1 MNIQAKDVQIRRMVE
16 ADVSRVMAIAS
27 SLPEAPRWPVSAY
40 LDALNPESPARRI
53 ALVAATSEQV
63 QGVVVASL
71 LPPQAELETIAV
83 ASQNQRQGLGRLLF
97 DALSLELHKE
107 GVAEVA
113 LEVRASNRAAMA
125 FYRSAGFGQKGIR
138 RSYYVDP
145 VEDAVVMGLRLI

>member
-1 MNIQAKDVQIRRMVE
+1 VNVQANDVQIRRMTP
-16 ADVSRVMAIAS
+16 ADVPRVMAIAS

-53 ALVAATSEQV
+53 ALVAAASEQV
-63 QGVVVASL
+63 QGFVVASL

-107 GVAEVA
+107 GVAEVV

>member
-1 MNIQAKDVQIRRMVE
+1 
-16 ADVSRVMAIAS
+16 
-27 SLPEAPRWPVSAY
+27 
-40 LDALNPESPARRI
+40 
-53 ALVAATSEQV
+53 
-63 QGVVVASL
+63 

-107 GVAEVA
+107 GVAEVV

>member
-1 MNIQAKDVQIRRMVE
+1 MNVQANDVQIRRMTP
-16 ADVSRVMAIAS
+16 ADVPRVMAIAS

-53 ALVAATSEQV
+53 ALVAAASEQV
-63 QGVVVASL
+63 QGFVVASL

>member
-1 MNIQAKDVQIRRMVE
+1 MTP
-16 ADVSRVMAIAS
+16 ADVPRVMAIAS

-40 LDALNPESPARRI
+40 LDALNPESTPRRI
-53 ALVAATSEQV
+53 ALVAAGSEPENIE
-63 QGVVVASL
+63 GFAVASL

-83 ASQNQRQGLGRLLF
+83 AFQNQRQGIGRLLF
-97 DALSLELHKE
+97 DALLLELHKE
-107 GVAEVA
+107 GVAKVA

-145 VEDAVVMGLRLI
+145 VEDAVCLGLRLP

>member
-1 MNIQAKDVQIRRMVE
+1 MNFQAKDVQIRRMVE
-16 ADVSRVMAIAS
+16 ADVPRVMAIAS

-53 ALVAATSEQV
+53 ALVAAASEQV
-63 QGVVVASL
+63 QGFAVASL

-83 ASQNQRQGLGRLLF
+83 ASQNQRQGLSRLLF
-97 DALSLELHKE
+97 DALLLELHKE

-113 LEVRASNRAAMA
+113 LEVRASNRVAMA

-145 VEDAVVMGLRLI
+145 VEDAVLMGLRLI

>member
-1 MNIQAKDVQIRRMVE
+1 MNVQANDVQIRRMTP
-16 ADVSRVMAIAS
+16 ADVPRVMAIAS

-53 ALVAATSEQV
+53 ALVAAASEQV
-63 QGVVVASL
+63 QGFVVASL

-107 GVAEVA
+107 GVAEVV